1 MCVWAPVC
9 YALIGRAGLG
19 GLLTGAGV
27 PWSAS
32 CDCVDCVGRE
42 ANFVYAVG
50 LQSRFGRTCS
60 RTSSCGI
67 VVCDPAT
74 LYRLMLCHVDC
85 M

>member
-42 ANFVYAVG
+42 AIFLRGGPAITIWTDLFTDKFVWH
-50 LQSRFGRTCS
+50 C
-60 RTSSCGI
+60 
-67 VVCDPAT
+67 
-74 LYRLMLCHVDC
+74 RL
-85 M
+85 